1 MRTSTLLTTLAATLP
16 SLTTARLVGLRV
28 PATIA
33 PGATFT
39 ATLISENYVSLLP
52 PLSLPPLPAPS
63 ITNHP
68 PPLQIQTVYDVA
80 VAFGTSP
87 APSHPEWLGT
97 VLASDY
103 LGPALSN
110 LAYSPN
116 FTLTMPA
123 TVAQGSEQVV
133 YAALYSLYGA
143 STMPTLSTFNV
154 TAVIGEETSEEY
166 VSSI

>member
-39 ATLISENYVSLLP
+39 ATLISENY
-52 PLSLPPLPAPS
+52 
-63 ITNHP
+63 
-68 PPLQIQTVYDVA
+68 IQTVYDVA

-116 FTLTMPA
+116 FTLTMP
-123 TVAQGSEQVV
+123 TSVAQGSEQVV

>member
-39 ATLISENYVSLLP
+39 ATIISENY
-52 PLSLPPLPAPS
+52 
-63 ITNHP
+63 
-68 PPLQIQTVYDVA
+68 IQSVYDVA

-87 APSHPEWLGT
+87 APSHPEWLST

>member
-39 ATLISENYVSLLP
+39 ATLISENY
-52 PLSLPPLPAPS
+52 
-63 ITNHP
+63 
-68 PPLQIQTVYDVA
+68 IQTVYDVA